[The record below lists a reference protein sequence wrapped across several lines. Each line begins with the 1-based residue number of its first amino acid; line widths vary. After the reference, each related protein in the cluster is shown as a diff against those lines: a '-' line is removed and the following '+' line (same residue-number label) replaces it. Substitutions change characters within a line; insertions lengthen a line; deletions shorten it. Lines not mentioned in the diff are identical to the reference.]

1 MTQQDKERIVV
12 VVVVGDLHVMIV
24 SVRIL
29 DF

>member
-12 VVVVGDLHVMIV
+12 VMGDLYLHVMIV

-29 DF
+29 GF